1 MVNPLTYQRHSLTIM
16 KDALARGYKKEAM
29 VTCYV
34 EGESMSPIL
43 KQGDIITIRA
53 ISPENI
59 RLGDI
64 VVFATN
70 GTLCA
75 HRLVMKIFR
84 GGRFILITKSDNAF
98 VIDRPFYDKKLLGK
112 VVEIKKDAVT
122 LNLESCLWIIV
133 NRILGLYHFLG
144 VVARKR
150 IKYLLTHFALARPHS

>member
-1 MVNPLTYQRHSLTIM
+1 MLDALTYQRHSLSIM
-16 KDALARGYKKEAM
+16 KDALARRHKKA
-29 VTCYV
+29 TITSYV
-34 EGESMSPIL
+34 EGESMSPML
-43 KQGDIITIRA
+43 KRGNIITIKA
-53 ISPENI
+53 TSPQNI

-75 HRLVMKIFR
+75 HRLIMKIFR
-84 GGRFILITKSDNAF
+84 GERFILITKSDSAF

-112 VVEIKKDAVT
+112 VVEIKKDAMT
-122 LNLESCLWIIV
+122 LNLESCLWIII

-150 IKYLLTHFALARPHS
+150 VKSLIPR